1 MTARAQQV
9 WFRDALSVELRSV
22 DMPRPRPGEVRVR
35 TRLSA
40 VSAGTELLVYR
51 GQVPADM
58 ALDASLESL
67 SGSARFPL
75 QYGYACVGEVEAAG
89 AEVEASWLGKRVF
102 AFAPHASH
110 FLATPESVIVL
121 PDDLS
126 FDDAVFLANMETA
139 VNLVHDGAPL
149 LGERVLVIGLGV
161 VGLLLSALLAR
172 FPLQTLSGIDGLARR
187 REIASD
193 FGVHRVAGLDDDS
206 QGVLGLSSPGM
217 DLVYEV
223 SGVPQ
228 ALDTAIDC
236 AGFAARILVG
246 SWYGSKAAPVAL
258 GGKAHRNRL
267 TIRTSQVSTLAPE
280 LTGRWDKAR
289 RFASTLDMLR
299 TVRPSRLISDRVA
312 LQDAAELYDRL
323 HRGAEDVVQA
333 VFVYD

>member
-1 MTARAQQV
+1 
-9 WFRDALSVELRSV
+9 
-22 DMPRPRPGEVRVR
+22 
-35 TRLSA
+35 
-40 VSAGTELLVYR
+40 
-51 GQVPADM
+51 
-58 ALDASLESL
+58 
-67 SGSARFPL
+67 
-75 QYGYACVGEVEAAG
+75 
-89 AEVEASWLGKRVF
+89 
-102 AFAPHASH
+102 
-110 FLATPESVIVL
+110 
-121 PDDLS
+121 
-126 FDDAVFLANMETA
+126 
-139 VNLVHDGAPL
+139 
-149 LGERVLVIGLGV
+149 
-161 VGLLLSALLAR
+161 
-172 FPLQTLSGIDGLARR
+172 
-187 REIASD
+187 
-193 FGVHRVAGLDDDS
+193 
-206 QGVLGLSSPGM
+206 M